1 MTDDVTAPPVGPV
14 DQLFLHV
21 LGMVRHLLGF
31 HVHWRGWDGFR
42 LDVGHRRDRLQLR
55 DVGSRFRFRARI
67 RSWFWHVGSRFWR
80 RCRVVRFRFGIWS
93 WFAGVNGGRFWCV
106 RSGFHIG
113 FLLRVGDGRDGLK
126 DGCIRRRLW
135 FGFHVGG
142 WVRLVHRL
150 GFPVIWLGL
159 DIGQRSGF
167 VR

>member
-1 MTDDVTAPPVGPV
+1 MNLNFLPDGVTDDVTAPPVGPV

-67 RSWFWHVGSRFWR
+67 RSWL

-93 WFAGVNGGRFWCV
+93 WFSGVNGGRFWYI
-106 RSGFHIG
+106 RSGFQVG
-113 FLLRVGDGRDGLK
+113 FGLRVGDGREGR
-126 DGCIRRRLW
+126 CIRRRLW